1 MKLDSIVVVGGGTS
15 GWMTASTLVRAYP
28 NKKITVI
35 ESKDVPTIGVGESTV
50 GGIRKWAQYVGLRD
64 ETFFAKTDATI
75 KMSIKFNDFYKKDS
89 GGFHYPFGYP
99 MKDRERNPFADW
111 HLKKYF
117 YPKTTVE
124 DLVRCLFP
132 ASALFETDKYSENL
146 NGEFDNFN
154 PNDDIAYHFDAA
166 KFGLYLR
173 DEYCI
178 PKGVKHIVG
187 TVVSITQDEDG
198 ITGLVTDSGETLVA
212 DLYVDCTGFK
222 SLLLG
227 GALEEPFTP
236 YSDLLP
242 NNRAWAAQIPHKN
255 PDAEVQGFTNCT
267 AIENGWCW
275 NTPLFSRIGAG
286 YVYSDKF
293 VDPETAKEEFKQYLM
308 SDKMVVPRT
317 REEVDSFKYNDV
329 PFKVGMYERT
339 FVKNVVAI
347 GLSAAFIEPL
357 ESNALYSVHEF
368 LFYLIDT
375 LSRGEIS
382 QWDRDMYNT
391 STKKAFDGFAKF
403 VALHYALSHRDDTPY
418 WKALLNKNYV
428 DKQGNSYFPSV
439 DKVDYF
445 WDMNYRYMHAWYHP
459 EGQGGNTYIATGLH
473 LDMITEYR
481 FLNIQ
486 KEQGRDVRKENS
498 EIVAS
503 WEDRKNKWAKN
514 ALEAPT
520 LRQYLQGKFYTK
532 EQNV

>member
-1 MKLDSIVVVGGGTS
+1 MKTESIIVVGGGTA
-15 GWMTASTLVRAYP
+15 GWMTAATLVKSYP
-28 NKKITVI
+28 NKNIRVI

-50 GGIRKWAQYVGLRD
+50 GGIRKWSTWIGLKD

-89 GGFHYPFGYP
+89 GGFHYPFGFP
-99 MKDRERNPFADW
+99 MVEQDRNPFADW

-117 YPKTTVE
+117 YPETPVE

-132 ASALFETDKYSENL
+132 ASALFETNKYSENL

-173 DEYCI
+173 DEYCV
-178 PKGVKHIVG
+178 PKGVVHTVG
-187 TVVSITQDEDG
+187 TVVSVTQDEDG
-198 ITGLVTDSGETLVA
+198 ITGLVLDNGEIATA
-212 DLYVDCTGFK
+212 DLYVDCTGFR
-222 SLLLG
+222 SILLG
-227 GALEEPFTP
+227 KTLEEPFDS
-236 YSDLLP
+236 YADLLP
-242 NNRAWAAQIPHKN
+242 NNRAWAAQLPHKD
-255 PDAEVQGFTNCT
+255 PDIEIQGFTNCT

-286 YVYSDKF
+286 YVYSDNF

-308 SDKMVVPRT
+308 SDKMAVPRT
-317 REEVDSFKYNDV
+317 REEVDALKYNDV

-347 GLSAAFIEPL
+347 GLAAAFIEPL

-368 LFYLIDT
+368 LFM
-375 LSRGEIS
+375 LSDILGRGEIS

-391 STKKAFDGFAKF
+391 STRKLFDGFAKF

-418 WKALLNKNYV
+418 WQALLKKNYV
-428 DKQGNSYFPSV
+428 DKQGNSYFASG

-445 WDMNYRYMHAWYHP
+445 KDINWRYMDVWHHP
-459 EGQGGNTYIATGLH
+459 LGQGGNTYIATGLH
-473 LDMITEYR
+473 LDMVNDYR
-481 FLNIQ
+481 YLNIT
-486 KEQGRDVRKENS
+486 KEHNRDFKKEISELSNYWEQRKS
-498 EIVAS
+498 
-503 WEDRKNKWAKN
+503 KWAMN
-514 ALEAPT
+514 AKEAPT
-520 LRQYLQGKFYTK
+520 MRQYLQDKFYSK
-532 EQNV
+532 EKNV